1 MPAWQMCPVAP
12 AWRIPDDLRRTYE
25 EQRGWRE
32 TEVRRR
38 RPRLEGAS
46 EAGVAG
52 VATVL
57 QQAEAGGEL
66 ATLPASRAGG
76 PGAEAPPGSPEALRQ
91 TPAVGLLIAI
101 EDRHRVYRE
110 AIGEFLRSTRPR
122 LEVRLA
128 SPRGLHAGPAVPVP
142 DR

>member
-12 AWRIPDDLRRTYE
+12 AWRIRASKIFPDDLRRTYE

-66 ATLPASRAGG
+66 ATLR
-76 PGAEAPPGSPEALRQ
+76 R
-91 TPAVGLLIAI
+91 
-101 EDRHRVYRE
+101 
-110 AIGEFLRSTRPR
+110 
-122 LEVRLA
+122 
-128 SPRGLHAGPAVPVP
+128 SPR
-142 DR
+142 